1 MVIMPQISGE
11 TPQKLAKTNFKD
23 LLLQMRPHTAIF
35 CGSSY
40 EIVELKKA

>member
-11 TPQKLAKTNFKD
+11 KPQKFAKTNLED
-23 LLLQMRPHTAIF
+23 LLFYIRPHTAIF

-40 EIVELKKA
+40 EYFELKKA